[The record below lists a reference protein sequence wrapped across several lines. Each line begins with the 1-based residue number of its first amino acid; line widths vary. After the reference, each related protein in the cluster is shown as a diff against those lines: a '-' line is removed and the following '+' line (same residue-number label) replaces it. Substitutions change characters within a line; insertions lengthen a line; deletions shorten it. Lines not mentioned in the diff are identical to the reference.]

1 MSLKIPD
8 KGTKNFN
15 RPLSGD
21 IRSEFIDWLASH
33 GMTPDPKKGLVVG
46 GDVGR
51 AYNDKTNKL
60 HGWYQLWVDQEIPY
74 GHLGDYVIDPEEP
87 IEKWNPQNAGAY
99 EMTPEQRAQF
109 LEQQKEQKR
118 LLRQEQEKS
127 RKDTQAKAK
136 QIWDDLSEDV
146 ENNGYLLRK
155 KVLGHGVRQTPAGE
169 LVVPVSKLKKQ
180 KGSSKPDIVL
190 VGLQYIHPDPDA
202 ELGKWYLKGT
212 EAGGAFF
219 VIGSDLMRDAH
230 TINYVEGYATGA
242 SYFEDMGQPVV
253 VCFSAGNLSKVAPEI
268 CKLLP
273 KAKHVFIAD
282 NDESGAGQEAAE
294 KAARLVQQEGSQTE
308 VKMPLEHG
316 DYNDQKNRAQSE
328 PLEGEYLPE
337 MHVTQEV
344 KAQKWEK
351 SATNKML
358 NVKENVRAVLEINQ
372 IEVRYNVI
380 KKDLEINVPHQDFVA
395 DLQKDAALVEVENR
409 CRHMGVPA
417 TNVRDYLK
425 LLAVEYNPVKDW
437 IESKPWDGTSRLEEF
452 LGTIKSSNEP
462 LKKMLM
468 SKWLL
473 SCIAAVY
480 EPNGVALEG
489 ILVFQGEQGLGK
501 TLWFKRLA
509 DYDKGWLLEGATLNP
524 SDKDSVKQAV
534 SHWIVEL
541 GEIESTFKKSDIDQ
555 LKAFVT
561 KKGDELRLPYD
572 RAFTSYQRRTAFYAS
587 VNAREF
593 LTDTSGN
600 RRFWVVPVT
609 DIKADHG
616 IDMQQLWA
624 EVKETLYAN
633 TNYDWFLN
641 KAERDMLQDSNESYR
656 TQSSVEDLILQHVN
670 FKGVNTRPVQMT
682 QLLRDLGITQPR
694 VPDVK
699 DASRVLNAF
708 GVEPR
713 RSNGKK
719 VYDLEYTK
727 VEVGNADKFSGAWKD
742 EF

>member
-8 KGTKNFN
+8 KGTKNFH

-21 IRSEFIDWLASH
+21 LRADFQDFLAEH
-33 GMTPDPKKGLVVG
+33 GMAVEEKKGLVVG
-46 GDVGR
+46 GDIGR
-51 AYNDKTNKL
+51 AYMDVDGRRKL
-60 HGWYQLWVDQEIPY
+60 VGWYQVWIDQEVPF
-74 GHLGDYVIDPEEP
+74 GRCGDRTVSNDEP
-87 IEKWNPQNAGAY
+87 IAKWRPENAENY
-99 EMTPEQRAQF
+99 KMTEEQREEIRR
-109 LEQQKEQKR
+109 LSEQAAKEKEER
-118 LLRQEQEKS
+118 H
-127 RKDTQAKAK
+127 RKAAAKAK
-136 QIWDDLSEDV
+136 ELWDSYAEATDDNPYLVRKNVTSHGLRVERDRLVIPVLDAKLQI
-146 ENNGYLLRK
+146 
-155 KVLGHGVRQTPAGE
+155 A
-169 LVVPVSKLKKQ
+169 
-180 KGSSKPDIVL
+180 
-190 VGLQYIHPDPDA
+190 GLQYIDD
-202 ELGKWYLKGT
+202 
-212 EAGGAFF
+212 AGGKKFLPGTKKKGSFF
-219 VIGSDLMRDAH
+219 VIDADSMRTAH

-242 SYFEDMGQPVV
+242 SYFADLGQPVV
-253 VCFSAGNLSKVAPEI
+253 VCFDAFNLTPVAETISGYFPQ
-268 CKLLP
+268 
-273 KAKHVFIAD
+273 AKHVFIAD
-282 NDESGAGQEAAE
+282 ADDSRTGENEAV
-294 KAARLVQQEGSQTE
+294 KAAQAVRATGAQAE
-308 VKMPLEHG
+308 VLIPTDKG
-316 DYNDQKNRAQSE
+316 DYNDHSI
-328 PLEGEYLPE
+328 EGEYLPE
-337 MHVTQEV
+337 LRTVDVPANVEWS
-344 KAQKWEK
+344 KSEK
-351 SATNKML
+351 GKML

-452 LGTIKSSNEP
+452 LSTIKSSNEP

>member
-1 MSLKIPD
+1 MGLKIPET
-8 KGTKNFN
+8 KTKNFA

-21 IRSEFIDWLASH
+21 LRADFSDFLAAH
-33 GMTPDPKKGLVVG
+33 GMILDEKKGLVVG
-46 GDVGR
+46 GDIGR
-51 AYNDKTNKL
+51 AYMEVNGRKKL
-60 HGWYQLWVDQEIPY
+60 VGWYQVWIDQEVPF
-74 GHLGDYVIDPEEP
+74 GRCGDRTVSNDEP
-87 IEKWNPQNAGAY
+87 IATWRPENSERY
-99 EMTPEQRAQF
+99 EMTEEQREEIRR
-109 LEQQKEQKR
+109 LSEQAARDKEARHQKAAE
-118 LLRQEQEKS
+118 
-127 RKDTQAKAK
+127 KAK
-136 QIWDDLSEDV
+136 ELWDSYPEATDDHS
-146 ENNGYLLRK
+146 YLVRKNVVSHGLRVDRDRLVIP
-155 KVLGHGVRQTPAGE
+155 VLDA
-169 LVVPVSKLKKQ
+169 KLK
-180 KGSSKPDIVL
+180 I
-190 VGLQYIHPDPDA
+190 VGLQYIDGDG
-202 ELGKWYLKGT
+202 GKKFLPGTRKKGS
-212 EAGGAFF
+212 FF
-219 VIGSDLMRDAH
+219 VIDANNMRTAH

-242 SYFEDMGQPVV
+242 SYFADLGQPVV
-253 VCFSAGNLSKVAPEI
+253 VCFDAFNLTPVAETISGYFPS
-268 CKLLP
+268 
-273 KAKHVFIAD
+273 AKHVFIAD
-282 NDESGAGQEAAE
+282 ADDSQTGEKEAV
-294 KAARLVQQEGSQTE
+294 KAAQAVRAKGAQADVLIPKE
-308 VKMPLEHG
+308 LG
-316 DYNDQKNRAQSE
+316 DYNDHAV
-328 PLEGEYLPE
+328 EGELLPE
-337 MHVTQEV
+337 LRSVEVPAHVE
-344 KAQKWEK
+344 WSK
-351 SATNKML
+351 SDKGKML

-380 KKDLEINVPHQDFVA
+380 KKDLEITVPHQDFVA
-395 DLQKDAALVEVENR
+395 DLQKDAALVEIENR

-437 IESKPWDGTSRLEEF
+437 IDSKPWDGTSRLPRF

-473 SCIAAVY
+473 SCVAAVY
-480 EPNGVALEG
+480 EPSGVALEG

-600 RRFWVVPVT
+600 RRFWVVPVI
-609 DIKADHG
+609 DIQADHG

-624 EVKETLYAN
+624 EVKETMYLGSKH
-633 TNYDWFLN
+633 DWFLS

-670 FKGVNTRPVQMT
+670 FQGVNTRPVQMT
-682 QLLRDLGITQPR
+682 QLLRDLGISQPR

-699 DASRVLNAF
+699 DASRVLNAH
-708 GVEPR
+708 GMEPR

-727 VEVGNADKFSGAWKD
+727 VEVGNADKFVSSWNED
-742 EF
+742 F